1 LVRRATAADA
11 RAVHSLR
18 QRAIRE
24 STAGLY
30 EPDAVEAWAAG
41 SSEHDVRRKI
51 AATDG
56 FVAVCDGEVVGWA
69 ALDGSVVD
77 QLYVRP
83 DHGGRGVA
91 RRLYA
96 EVEDHARAQGLTELT
111 AVASLRAAPVFL
123 ALGFTETARVS
134 RGFGDHAYEVSEVS
148 KRIRCSRAPAPR
160 SRPRPS

>member
-1 LVRRATAADA
+1 LVRRANAADA
-11 RAVHSLR
+11 PAVHALR

-30 EPDAVEAWAAG
+30 EPGAVEAWATG
-41 SSEHDVRRKI
+41 SSEDDVRRKI
-51 AATDG
+51 AATTG
-56 FVAVCDGEVVGWA
+56 FVAVRDGEVAGWA
-69 ALDGSVVD
+69 ALEGSVVD

-83 DHGGRGVA
+83 DHGGRGIA
-91 RRLYA
+91 RRLYS

-134 RGFGDHAYEVSEVS
+134 RTFGDHTYEVSEVS
-148 KRIRCSRAPAPR
+148 KRIRCSPAPEPR
-160 SRPRPS
+160 STRRPS